1 MRYRTTGEI
10 LDVLE
15 VGAEALIFI
24 DDKLVRGSVVTVD
37 LCWLCTEPRTLEE
50 LEAHC
55 RTAFGEP
62 PEGTVEESTAAAVA
76 ALVAAEVLEE
86 EP

>member
-1 MRYRTTGEI
+1 MRYRTNGEI

-15 VGAEALIFI
+15 VGAEALLFI

-37 LCWLCTEPRTLEE
+37 LCWLCTEPHTLAE
-50 LEAHC
+50 LADHC
-55 RTAFGEP
+55 RAAFGEP
-62 PEGTVEESTAAAVA
+62 PVGTVEESTAVAVE

-86 EP
+86 LP